1 MGCIVCA
8 SCPSVGRVRGKGD
21 VYMELNTFDEV
32 IGSEYYNKPIR
43 ISCVITGKSLTPYQI
58 PKVVVIKCT
67 SEDCEGKC
75 AYAIEQTLQMNAVDQ
90 DILRFI
96 DIQTVKISSVL
107 KQVLSIG
114 CKSIIYEVIETQ
126 LIERIFVARPTGKE
140 RTRKGGGSR
149 PAYLIGATIESNTVY
164 YLEGYTTV
172 DPVTQSVTHVFTKV
186 EKQSNDIESF
196 NLSLHK
202 HSELHEFCV
211 SKNEPVAMFTKLTK
225 LYTNYAH
232 NITKI
237 YEREDLHMCVDMLFR
252 SVLSFRFDNEFVKK
266 GWMEAMVVG
275 DTRCGKGY
283 VAEKLLE
290 YYGVGEVVNGENTS
304 FAGLVGGLQQLNKHW
319 VITWGK
325 IPMNDCGILLI
336 DESAGMDENM
346 WGKLS
351 RIRSEGVAEITK
363 IQTETSNARTRLLW
377 ICNPPNRMMSSY
389 TYGIQATNDLIKAP
403 EDIARFDY
411 VLAVAH
417 DEVSGKVINQRRESL
432 PIIHEAKLEQ
442 ELIMWCWSRKS
453 DEVKFEND
461 AIKHIY
467 ESSVLLEN
475 LYDFSI
481 PLIQVENV
489 RFKLAKI
496 AIAFAA
502 RFYSNEEKGKI
513 LLVRKSHVE
522 CAIVFFDRIYGKEAS
537 GYTAYSEMKKSAE
550 EILTQDK
557 LQFIEAYFSKW
568 KLQEKELLRYL
579 MNNNTM
585 DAKGIQEHLGCVQTE
600 AIECISKLSIANCI
614 SKRAAFYVKTPLFT
628 KYLKGAMKKK

>member
-1 MGCIVCA
+1 MTI
-8 SCPSVGRVRGKGD
+8 
-21 VYMELNTFDEV
+21 NTYDEV
-32 IGSEYYNKPIR
+32 TGAEYYNKPIR
-43 ISCVITGKSLTPYQI
+43 IECIVTGKSLTPYQI
-58 PKVVVIKCT
+58 PKVIVIKCT
-67 SEDCEGKC
+67 SEECEGKC
-75 AYAIEQTLQMNAVDQ
+75 AYAIEQTIQMNAIDQ

-96 DIQTVKISSVL
+96 DIPTVKIVTVL
-107 KQVLSIG
+107 KQVIG
-114 CKSIIYEVIETQ
+114 IRCKSIIYEVIETQ

-149 PAYLIGATIESNTVY
+149 PAYLIGATIESNSVY
-164 YLEGYTTV
+164 HLEGYTTV
-172 DPVTQSVTHVFTKV
+172 DPVTQSVTHVFTHV
-186 EKQSNDIESF
+186 DKQTNDVESF
-196 NLSLHK
+196 NLSIEK
-202 HSELHEFCV
+202 HSELNEFCV
-211 SKNEPVAMFTKLTK
+211 SKNDPTAMFAKLK
-225 LYTNYAH
+225 ILYTNYAH

-252 SVLSFRFDNEFVKK
+252 SVISFRFDNEFVKK

-290 YYGVGEVVNGENTS
+290 YYGVGEVVNGENCS

-325 IPMNDCGILLI
+325 IPMNDCGILI
-336 DESAGMDENM
+336 VDESAGMQTDM

-363 IQTETSNARTRLLW
+363 IQTETSNARTRILW

-389 TYGIQATNDLIKAP
+389 TYGIQATNDLIEAP

-417 DEVSGKVINQRRESL
+417 DEVSGKIINQRREPL

-442 ELIMWCWSRKS
+442 ELIMWCWSRKPN
-453 DEVKFEND
+453 EVKFENE

-467 ESSVLLEN
+467 ESSILLEN

-513 LLVRKSHVE
+513 LLVRRSHVD
-522 CAIVFFDRIYGKEAS
+522 CAIVFFDKIYGKEAS
-537 GYTAYSEMKKSAE
+537 GYSDYSVMKKSAE
-550 EILTQDK
+550 EMVTPEKI
-557 LQFIEAYFSKW
+557 QFIEGYFDKW
-568 KLQEKELLRYL
+568 KLQKQELMRFL
-579 MNNNTM
+579 MNNNVF
-585 DAKGIQEHLGCVQTE
+585 DSKGIMEHLGCVVSE
-600 AIECISKLSIANCI
+600 SVECISKLSIASCI
-614 SKRAAFYVKTPLFT
+614 AKRGAFYTKTPVFT

>member
-1 MGCIVCA
+1 MTII
-8 SCPSVGRVRGKGD
+8 
-21 VYMELNTFDEV
+21 NTYDEV
-32 IGSEYYNKPIR
+32 TGPEYYNKAIR
-43 ISCVITGKSLTPYQI
+43 IECIVTGKSLTPYQI

-67 SEDCEGKC
+67 SEECEGKC
-75 AYAIEQTLQMNAVDQ
+75 HYAKEQSIQMNAVDQ

-96 DIQTVKISSVL
+96 DIPTVKIATVL
-107 KQVLSIG
+107 KQVIG
-114 CKSIIYEVIETQ
+114 IACKSIIYEVIETQ

-172 DPVTQSVTHVFTKV
+172 DPVTQSVTHVFTHV
-186 EKQSNDIESF
+186 DKQTNDIESF
-196 NLSLHK
+196 NLSLQK
-202 HSELHEFCV
+202 HSELNEFCV
-211 SKNEPVAMFTKLTK
+211 SKNDPVAMFTKLSK

-290 YYGVGEVVNGENTS
+290 YYGVGEVVNGENCS

-325 IPMNDCGILLI
+325 IPMNDCGILI
-336 DESAGMDENM
+336 VDESAGMQTDM

-363 IQTETSNARTRLLW
+363 IQTETANARTRLLW

-389 TYGIQATNDLIKAP
+389 TYGIQATNDLIEAP

-417 DEVSGKVINQRRESL
+417 DEVSGKVINQRREPL
-432 PIIHEAKLEQ
+432 PVIHEAKLEQ
-442 ELIMWCWSRKS
+442 ELIMWCWSRKPN
-453 DEVKFEND
+453 EVEFEQD
-461 AIKHIY
+461 AIQHIY
-467 ESSVLLEN
+467 ESSILLEN

-502 RFYSNEEKGKI
+502 RFYSNTKNGKI

-537 GYTAYSEMKKSAE
+537 GYTAYSEMKKSVE
-550 EILTQDK
+550 EMVTPEK
-557 LQFIEAYFSKW
+557 LRDIEMYFDKW
-568 KLQEKELLRYL
+568 KLQQKELLKFL
-579 MNNNTM
+579 MNNNTF
-585 DAKGIQEHLGCVQTE
+585 DAKGIMEHLGCVQTE
-600 AIECISKLSIANCI
+600 AIECISKLSIASCI
-614 SKRAAFYVKTPLFT
+614 AKRAAFYIKTPIFT
-628 KYLKGAMKKK
+628 KYLKGILKKK

>member
-1 MGCIVCA
+1 MGQT
-8 SCPSVGRVRGKGD
+8 KGD
-21 VYMELNTFDEV
+21 TAGLDNYDEIV
-32 IGSEYYNKPIR
+32 ESRYYNKAIR
-43 ISCVITGKSLTPYQI
+43 IECIVTGKSLTPYQI

-107 KQVLSIG
+107 KQVLGIR

-164 YLEGYTTV
+164 LMQGYSTV
-172 DPVTQSVTHVFTKV
+172 DPVSQSVTHVFTHV
-186 EKQSNDIESF
+186 DKQTSDMESF
-196 NLSLHK
+196 NLSTKK
-202 HSELHEFCV
+202 HSELNEFCIH
-211 SKNEPVAMFTKLTK
+211 KNDKYEMFAKLK
-225 LYTNYAH
+225 ILYTNYAH

-266 GWMEAMVVG
+266 GWMEMMVVG

-290 YYGVGEVVNGENTS
+290 YYGVGEVVNGENCS

-325 IPMNDCGILLI
+325 IPMNDCGILVV
-336 DESAGMDENM
+336 DESAGMEVDM

-351 RIRSEGVAEITK
+351 RVRSEGVAEITK
-363 IQTETSNARTRLLW
+363 IQTETANARTRLLW

-417 DEVSGKVINQRRESL
+417 DEVSGKVINQRRETL
-432 PIIHEAKLEQ
+432 PVIYEAKLEQ
-442 ELIMWCWSRKS
+442 ELIMWCWSRKPN
-453 DEVKFEND
+453 EVKFEQN
-461 AIKHIY
+461 AIQHIY
-467 ESSVLLEN
+467 ESSILMEN

-502 RFYSNEEKGKI
+502 RFYSNEQNGKI
-513 LLVRKSHVE
+513 LLVKKSHVE

-537 GYTAYSEMKKSAE
+537 GYTDYSKMKKSE
-550 EILTQDK
+550 EEMVTPEK
-557 LQFIEAYFSKW
+557 LQFIENYFDKW
-568 KLQEKELLRYL
+568 KLQRQELLRFL
-579 MNNNTM
+579 MNNNVF
-585 DAKGIQEHLGCVQTE
+585 DSKGIMEHLGCVISE
-600 AIECISKLSIANCI
+600 AVECISKLSIASCI
-614 SKRAAFYVKTPLFT
+614 AKRGPLYVKTPVFT